1 MSLSLTY
8 FNNMA
13 ITTTVITG
21 ATSGIG
27 EATAFALA
35 KKGHALYLL
44 VRNVP
49 KGEELKQKLIDET
62 GNKNIN
68 IINCDLADL
77 ASVAAATNQ
86 LKEKLFNINIL
97 INNAGG
103 MFNDFTLSEDGF
115 EMTFALNHLG
125 HFLLTTSLMPLL
137 EKGHARIINVSSDM
151 HNMGKPDFESLQNPE
166 KYSAMKAY
174 GNSKLFNIY
183 FTKTIADRYGDKG
196 VTAYALHPGVVK
208 TNFNTKLKGFLKVFF
223 SLATPFMITPEKGAE
238 TSIYLATAPKLE
250 TKSGLYF
257 YKKKVTKTSSAASDV
272 NARNKLWQLSEELT
286 KKFDV

>member
-1 MSLSLTY
+1 
-8 FNNMA
+8 MA

-49 KGEELKQKLIDET
+49 KGEELKQKLIEET
-62 GNKNIN
+62 GNKNIH

-77 ASVAAATNQ
+77 ASVAAAVNQ
-86 LKEKLFNINIL
+86 LKEKLFNVNIL

-125 HFLLTTSLMPLL
+125 HFLLTTNLMPLL

-151 HNMGKPDFESLQNPE
+151 HKMGKPNFDSLQNPE

-183 FTKTIADRYGDKG
+183 FTKSIAEKYGDKG

-208 TNFNTKLKGFLKVFF
+208 TNFNAKLKGGLKLLF
-223 SLATPFMITPEKGAE
+223 SLATPF
-238 TSIYLATAPKLE
+238 TAPKLE

-257 YKKKVTKTSSAASDV
+257 YKKKIIKTSSAATDV

-286 KKFDV
+286 TKFIM

>member
-1 MSLSLTY
+1 
-8 FNNMA
+8 MA

-44 VRNVP
+44 VRNVL
-49 KGEELKQKLIDET
+49 KGEELKQKLFEET

-68 IINCDLADL
+68 IINCDLVDL
-77 ASVAAATNQ
+77 ASVAKAANE
-86 LKEKLFNINIL
+86 LKEKLFNIHIL

-103 MFNDFTLSEDGF
+103 MFNDFTLSKDGF

-151 HNMGKPDFESLQNPE
+151 HKMGKPNFDSLQNPE

-183 FTKTIADRYGDKG
+183 FTKSIEEKYGEKG
-196 VTAYALHPGVVK
+196 VTAYALHPGAVK
-208 TNFNTKLKGFLKVFF
+208 TSFNAKLKGFLKLFF

-250 TKSGLYF
+250 TKNGLYF
-257 YKKKVTKTSSAASDV
+257 YKKKVTKTAPVASDV
-272 NARNKLWQLSEELT
+272 NARNKLWEMSEELT
-286 KKFDV
+286 NKFIV